1 MGQSSRWLKSSW
13 LLLRSAGLGIDSG
26 QPAIGEVAE
35 VWLAVLS
42 AVAVESRH
50 AATGPRSKRSRHPDL
65 DCCSHGGI
73 AVARAKPSRAARGGN
88 GDR

>member
-1 MGQSSRWLKSSW
+1 MGQSSRWLKPSW

-26 QPAIGEVAE
+26 QPAIGEVVE
-35 VWLAVLS
+35 VWLAVPL

-65 DCCSHGGI
+65 DCCSHRGI
-73 AVARAKPSRAARGGN
+73 AVARAKPSRAWWER
-88 GDR
+88 